1 MEATASRD
9 VLWHPR
15 TLKISQIPK
24 KGLEYAFVS
33 GGYAQ
38 IHQLV
43 WCKDFMQDVVF
54 GYIHK
59 KRVDIYGFSYDPK
72 SCPPLYLDKTRV
84 MLNSYKDL
92 NFEHKVLVNLQD
104 FLHQVEDRLK
114 MSRTSFEK
122 VANPPHHYRRT
133 GVFLLNSSKRW
144 MKAAPMVSLYTLLLR
159 TGLLHTPGDDFL
171 ETLRKVR
178 EREIHGYFDSERK
191 FGEKD
196 CHLLTEGQR
205 GIETILRYGDRKLFF
220 ADIKK
225 NYPVRFNGLKTSI
238 YTVHDG
244 WGLLGFSR
252 RNTRFIF
259 PRWHRFDKLWDARSI
274 T

>member
-1 MEATASRD
+1 MEAIALRD

-33 GGYAQ
+33 EDYTQ

-59 KRVDIYGFSYDPK
+59 KQVDIYGFSYNPK
-72 SCPPLYLDKTRV
+72 VCSPLYLDKTRV

-92 NFEHKVLVNLQD
+92 NFEPKVLLNLKD
-104 FLHQVEDRLK
+104 FLHQIEDRLK
-114 MSRTSFEK
+114 MSHTVFEK

-144 MKAAPMVSLYTLLLR
+144 MKAPPMMSLYTLLLR

-178 EREIHGYFDSERK
+178 EREIPGYFDYDRH
-191 FGEKD
+191 EKD
-196 CHLLTEGQR
+196 YQLLVDGQR
-205 GIETILRYGDRKLFF
+205 GIETILQYGDRKLFF

-225 NYPVRFNGLKTSI
+225 NYPVRHNGLKVSI
-238 YTVHDG
+238 YTIHDN

-252 RNTRFIF
+252 RNTRFAF
-259 PRWHRFDKLWDARSI
+259 PRWHRFDKQDTRNIL
-274 T
+274 